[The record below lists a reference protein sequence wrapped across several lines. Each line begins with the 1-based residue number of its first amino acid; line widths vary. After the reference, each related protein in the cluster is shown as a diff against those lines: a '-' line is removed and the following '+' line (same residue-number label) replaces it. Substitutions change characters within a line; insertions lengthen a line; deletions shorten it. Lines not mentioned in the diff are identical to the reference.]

1 MRKLLSVLLLSILAA
16 KSFAQ
21 KTDVKY
27 EERAAEI
34 KKERER
40 SLSSARAPSYYDYEN
55 NFLLYEL
62 FLTRG
67 SPRSESLIEKQ
78 AMGQA

>member
-34 KKERER
+34 KKEIWDNE
-40 SLSSARAPSYYDYEN
+40 SAPS
-55 NFLLYEL
+55 
-62 FLTRG
+62 R
-67 SPRSESLIEKQ
+67 
-78 AMGQA
+78 